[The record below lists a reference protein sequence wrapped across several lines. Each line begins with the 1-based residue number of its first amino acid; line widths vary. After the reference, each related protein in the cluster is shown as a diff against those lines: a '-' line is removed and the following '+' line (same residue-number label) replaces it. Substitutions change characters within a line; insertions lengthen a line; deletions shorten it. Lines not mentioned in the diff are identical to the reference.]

1 MHGIEHCRQKRRTI
15 RHSTPRK
22 LCFYSFR
29 INASWLA
36 AYCLPSGTDRS

>member
-1 MHGIEHCRQKRRTI
+1 MHGIEHCEQKRRAI
-15 RHSTPRK
+15 RLSAPQK

-36 AYCLPSGTDRS
+36 APA